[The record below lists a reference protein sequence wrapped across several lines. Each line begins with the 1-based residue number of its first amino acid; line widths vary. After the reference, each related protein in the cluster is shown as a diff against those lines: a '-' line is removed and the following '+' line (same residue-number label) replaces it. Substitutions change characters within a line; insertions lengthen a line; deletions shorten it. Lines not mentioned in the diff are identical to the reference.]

1 MKNTKPY
8 RYAIYFVGEPQ
19 SEFWTL
25 GSQWLGRCSM
35 NSKIESHLDTN
46 NLDSKLRMKMTQ
58 HPRRYGWH
66 ATLKAPFRLK
76 DGLSIEF
83 LMDKLKNLASELTV
97 FELPILEVKRL
108 RNFLAL
114 TPVENHDRINQ
125 ISVAAQTCVEY
136 LHEFSEPLTESEIS
150 YRNQSNL
157 SSREQALMKQWGY
170 PYVKELYQFHF
181 TLSDGFD
188 ALSEFEI
195 SELTQAAKK
204 WFNFSQPLQFD
215 RLALFVEESKGQDF
229 KFLSEYLIP
238 K

>member
-1 MKNTKPY
+1 MV
-8 RYAIYFVGEPQ
+8 ASVSVGV
-19 SEFWTL
+19 
-25 GSQWLGRCSM
+25 
-35 NSKIESHLDTN
+35 
-46 NLDSKLRMKMTQ
+46 
-58 HPRRYGWH
+58 
-66 ATLKAPFRLK
+66 A
-76 DGLSIEF
+76 
-83 LMDKLKNLASELTV
+83 V
-97 FELPILEVKRL
+97 FELPILEVKQL

-114 TPVENHDRINQ
+114 TPVENHHRIHQ
-125 ISVAAQTCVEY
+125 IRLAAQTCVEY

-195 SELTQAAKK
+195 TELTQAAKK
-204 WFNFSQPLQFD
+204 WFNFSQPLQYD